1 MPGRV
6 GGLTAIATALLAGH
20 LSVPPVDS
28 PSIAPAPR
36 PAAAPFPALDP
47 TVRVADPAAVS
58 ARLARPLANLALGN
72 PAGLVVDALSG
83 ATLFDRGSTTAVA
96 PASTLKTV
104 VAAAALTT
112 FDARTTLTTRVFHTL
127 STAPAGPEPGDPV
140 TGTVAAAGTDGAGT
154 TGRPSSA
161 ASAGGGTL
169 WLVGAGD
176 PTLTAATGPADYPAP
191 ARLSEL
197 AAQVRAAGITEVD
210 RLVGDGTLFTGP
222 STAAGWRDSY
232 VAEGN
237 VTPVS
242 ALEVDGGRTAPG
254 AAGPRTTTPDL
265 AAVNAFAAALR
276 RAGVRVAST
285 GVGAMPGGPE
295 AGSTGGPGSGGAGPR
310 QVAEV
315 RSPPIPLLVERMLTY
330 SDNDLAESLGRLVA
344 HARGLPAS
352 FDGATRAVLDV
363 LRELAVPTA
372 GANLADTSGLSTSN
386 QITPATLVALL
397 RTAVLPGHPQLRTL
411 LTGLPVAGFSGT
423 LGDRYHAPDTRA
435 GAGDVRAK
443 TGSLRIVTSL
453 AGQVVDTDGRLLLF
467 GFFAP
472 VEEAGTTRAALDQV
486 AVALA
491 SCGC

>member
-1 MPGRV
+1 MMR
-6 GGLTAIATALLAGH
+6 
-20 LSVPPVDS
+20 
-28 PSIAPAPR
+28 R
-36 PAAAPFPALDP
+36 P
-47 TVRVADPAAVS
+47 
-58 ARLARPLANLALGN
+58 
-72 PAGLVVDALSG
+72 
-83 ATLFDRGSTTAVA
+83 
-96 PASTLKTV
+96 
-104 VAAAALTT
+104 
-112 FDARTTLTTRVFHTL
+112 RTTTR
-127 STAPAGPEPGDPV
+127 SS
-140 TGTVAAAGTDGAGT
+140 
-154 TGRPSSA
+154 SSA
-161 ASAGGGTL
+161 AAEAKRS
-169 WLVGAGD
+169 
-176 PTLTAATGPADYPAP
+176 PA
-191 ARLSEL
+191 
-197 AAQVRAAGITEVD
+197 QGRAAGITEVD

-254 AAGPRTTTPDL
+254 AAGPRTTTSDL

-295 AGSTGGPGSGGAGPR
+295 AGSPGTGSTGGSGSGGAGPR

-315 RSPPIPLLVERMLTY
+315 HSPPIPLLVERMLTY

-386 QITPATLVALL
+386 QIAPATLVALL

-472 VEEAGTTRAALDQV
+472 VEEAGTTRAALDQM

>member
-20 LSVPPVDS
+20 LSVPPTDS
-28 PSIAPAPR
+28 PGIVPAPR
-36 PAAAPFPALDP
+36 PAAAPFPSLDP
-47 TVRVADPAAVS
+47 TLRVADPAAVS
-58 ARLARPLANLALGN
+58 ARLTRPLANPALGS
-72 PAGLVVDALSG
+72 PVGLVIDALSG
-83 ATLFDRGSTTAVA
+83 TTLFDRGSTTAVA

-112 FDARTTLTTRVFHTL
+112 FDARTTLTTRVFHTPPATPGGPVPDGQVAA
-127 STAPAGPEPGDPV
+127 STVGAVGADG
-140 TGTVAAAGTDGAGT
+140 TGAAGT
-154 TGRPSSA
+154 PPPA
-161 ASAGGGTL
+161 AAPPGGTL

-176 PTLTAATGPADYPAP
+176 PTLTAATGPAGYPAP

-222 STAAGWRDSY
+222 STATGWRDSY
-232 VAEGN
+232 VTDGN

-242 ALEVDGGRTAPG
+242 ALEADGGRTTPG
-254 AAGPRTTTPDL
+254 ATGPRSATPDL

-285 GVGAMPGGPE
+285 GVGAMPGGS
-295 AGSTGGPGSGGAGPR
+295 GSTDGSGGPR
-310 QVAEV
+310 QVAEAH
-315 RSPPIPLLVERMLTY
+315 SPPVPLLVERMLTY

-363 LRELAVPTA
+363 LRELGVPTA
-372 GANLADTSGLSTSN
+372 GANLADTSGLSTAN
-386 QITPATLVALL
+386 QIAPATLVALL

-423 LGDRYHAPDTRA
+423 LGDRYNAPDTRA

-472 VEEAGTTRAALDQV
+472 VEEAGSTRAALDQV